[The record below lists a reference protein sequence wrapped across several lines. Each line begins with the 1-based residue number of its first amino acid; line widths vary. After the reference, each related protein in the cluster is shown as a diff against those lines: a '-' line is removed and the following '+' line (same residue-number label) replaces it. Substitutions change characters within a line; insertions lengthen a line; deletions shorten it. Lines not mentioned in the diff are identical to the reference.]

1 MRKEIRVIGSIENR
15 VLDLEKKADAV
26 DILLEA
32 YKRFRISQACR
43 GSRSGLSFEECLQ
56 SATKKMG

>member
-1 MRKEIRVIGSIENR
+1 MKGDLLSLEDR
-15 VLDLEKKADAV
+15 VLDLERRIGAI
-26 DILLEA
+26 DILLDA

-56 SATKKMG
+56 LAVKRKETG